1 MFSSRRDRE
10 IPPCLLYCLP
20 IFLLQNW
27 LFAKLLVTCAKILL
41 MMDNQAVIQRI
52 KFLISELRLRQN
64 SFANRIG
71 TDVSNLSKHLNGRL
85 PISDSLVNKIVVNL
99 GISKDWL
106 VNGTGVPFSK
116 AMAPSTVVA
125 DGMTESDGG
134 TPVYDIDVTAGSA
147 SREMIFADDRII
159 GHINVPGIS
168 LDSRIVRVSGDSMQP
183 VINSGDYI
191 AVREI
196 RDLSVIYWGQI
207 YVVVLDDYRMV
218 KYLSKHLDCDKV
230 ILRSENPMYDDMEL
244 PRSAIRKLFF
254 VDNIIHIDT
263 RM

>member
-1 MFSSRRDRE
+1 
-10 IPPCLLYCLP
+10 
-20 IFLLQNW
+20 
-27 LFAKLLVTCAKILL
+27 

-207 YVVVLDDYRMV
+207 YVVVLDDYSMV
-218 KYLSKHLDCDKV
+218 KYLRKHLDCDKV

>member
-1 MFSSRRDRE
+1 MTTSITAVNAGSSAASE
-10 IPPCLLYCLP
+10 AVTKKSSLSSETK
-20 IFLLQNW
+20 
-27 LFAKLLVTCAKILL
+27 AKLE
-41 MMDNQAVIQRI
+41 
-52 KFLISELRLRQN
+52 S
-64 SFANRIG
+64 
-71 TDVSNLSKHLNGRL
+71 
-85 PISDSLVNKIVVNL
+85 L
-99 GISKDWL
+99 GI
-106 VNGTGVPFSK
+106 T
-116 AMAPSTVVA
+116 AT

-218 KYLSKHLDCDKV
+218 KYLRKHLDCDKV